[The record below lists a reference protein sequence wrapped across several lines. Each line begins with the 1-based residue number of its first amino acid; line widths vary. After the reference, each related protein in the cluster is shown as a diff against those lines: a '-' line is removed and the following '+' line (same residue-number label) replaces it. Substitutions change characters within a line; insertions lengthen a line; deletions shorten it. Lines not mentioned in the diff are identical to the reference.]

1 MATGF
6 SFIFKCIHL
15 DSHCFSWGQTRP
27 HTAGSALVS
36 FSVLAASRNSP
47 RSMFF
52 MKRGMS
58 MPTGQPSI
66 HPGLAQ
72 SRQRLA
78 SVTACSA
85 VNPWFTSSLRLCE
98 RYSASSSFISTRGI
112 AVRSFGFIDLRK
124 SCLQAA
130 LRLFSSI
137 SLVAS
142 HSGWSLCISSR
153 SIFLNAPIRF
163 SISSKST

>member
-1 MATGF
+1 MATA
-6 SFIFKCIHL
+6 SCPAFKCVHC
-15 DSHCFSWGQTRP
+15 DSHCFSCGQTRP
-27 HTAGSALVS
+27 HTAGRALVS
-36 FSVLAASRNSP
+36 FRVFAASRNSP
-47 RSMFF
+47 RSMFL
-52 MKRGMS
+52 MNLGILI
-58 MPTGQPSI
+58 PTGQPFMQV
-66 HPGLAQ
+66 GLGQ